1 MEKIKSFAKRKG
13 KRMYKELIISAIV
26 AIVILGLNTIT
37 QNYTQNAVDQMQE
50 RLSKTRQELVK
61 EEADFETAKK
71 ASKEAF
77 DKWEEL
83 DDTIALYIEH
93 AEIEKVKTAVISM
106 QSFIEMKDDSQAVDS
121 IDRCQYILENIKRR
135 EEFSIDNIF

>member
-13 KRMYKELIISAIV
+13 KKMYKELIISAIV

-37 QNYTQNAVDQMQE
+37 QNYTKNAVEQMKE
-50 RLSKTRQELVK
+50 KLDKTRQELVK

-106 QSFIEMKDDSQAVDS
+106 QSFIEMEDDSQAVDS

>member
-1 MEKIKSFAKRKG
+1 MEKSKSFAKRKE

-61 EEADFETAKK
+61 EEADFEMAKK

-106 QSFIEMKDDSQAVDS
+106 QSFIEMEDDSQAVDS
-121 IDRCQYILENIKRR
+121 IDRCSYMLENIKRR

>member
-1 MEKIKSFAKRKG
+1 
-13 KRMYKELIISAIV
+13 MYKELIISAIV

-37 QNYTQNAVDQMQE
+37 QNYTKNAVEQMKE
-50 RLSKTRQELVK
+50 KLDKTRQELVK

-106 QSFIEMKDDSQAVDS
+106 QSFIEMEDDSQAVDS

>member
-13 KRMYKELIISAIV
+13 KKMYKELIISAIV

-37 QNYTQNAVDQMQE
+37 QNYTKNAVEQMKE
-50 RLSKTRQELVK
+50 KLDKTRQELVK

-71 ASKEAF
+71 AFKEAF

-106 QSFIEMKDDSQAVDS
+106 QSFIEMEDDSQAVDS

>member
-1 MEKIKSFAKRKG
+1 
-13 KRMYKELIISAIV
+13 MYKELIISAIV

-77 DKWEEL
+77 DKWEEI

-106 QSFIEMKDDSQAVDS
+106 QSFIEMEDDSQAVDS
-121 IDRCQYILENIKRR
+121 IDRCSYMLENIKRR

>member
-1 MEKIKSFAKRKG
+1 MEKSKSFAKRKG

-61 EEADFETAKK
+61 EEADFEKAKK

-106 QSFIEMKDDSQAVDS
+106 QSFIEMEDDSQAVDS
-121 IDRCQYILENIKRR
+121 IDRCSYMLENIKRR

>member
-1 MEKIKSFAKRKG
+1 
-13 KRMYKELIISAIV
+13 MYKELIISAIV

-61 EEADFETAKK
+61 EEADFEMAKK

-106 QSFIEMKDDSQAVDS
+106 QSFIEMEDDSQAVDS
-121 IDRCQYILENIKRR
+121 IDRCSYMLENIKRR

>member
-1 MEKIKSFAKRKG
+1 MEKSKSFAKRKG

-77 DKWEEL
+77 DKWEEI

-93 AEIEKVKTAVISM
+93 TEIEKVKTAVISM
-106 QSFIEMKDDSQAVDS
+106 QSFIEMEDDSQAVDS
-121 IDRCQYILENIKRR
+121 IDRCSYILENIKRR

>member
-1 MEKIKSFAKRKG
+1 
-13 KRMYKELIISAIV
+13 MYKELIISAIV

-37 QNYTQNAVDQMQE
+37 QNYTKNAVEQMKE
-50 RLSKTRQELVK
+50 KLDKTRQELVK

-77 DKWEEL
+77 DKWEEI

-106 QSFIEMKDDSQAVDS
+106 QSFIEMEDDSQAVDS
-121 IDRCQYILENIKRR
+121 IDRCSYILENIKRR

>member
-13 KRMYKELIISAIV
+13 KKMYKELIISAIV

-37 QNYTQNAVDQMQE
+37 QNYTKNAVEQMKE
-50 RLSKTRQELVK
+50 KLDKTRQELVK

-77 DKWEEL
+77 DKWDEL

-106 QSFIEMKDDSQAVDS
+106 QSFIEMEDDSQAVDS

>member
-1 MEKIKSFAKRKG
+1 
-13 KRMYKELIISAIV
+13 MYKELIISAIV

-37 QNYTQNAVDQMQE
+37 QNYTKNAVEQMKE
-50 RLSKTRQELVK
+50 KLDKTRQELVK

-71 ASKEAF
+71 TSKEAF

-106 QSFIEMKDDSQAVDS
+106 QSFIEMEDDSQAVDS